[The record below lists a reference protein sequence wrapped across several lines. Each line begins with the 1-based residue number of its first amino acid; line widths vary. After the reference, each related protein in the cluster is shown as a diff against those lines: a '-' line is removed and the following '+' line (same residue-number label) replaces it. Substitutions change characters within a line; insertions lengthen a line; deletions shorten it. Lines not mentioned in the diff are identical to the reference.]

1 MLTTW
6 KCPGKTY
13 ILKGVLLLWMFLLP
27 LLWCGDAVAGEIS
40 ARLATFPRWEKLPV
54 TAVSGNE
61 DLIYPDWMGGF
72 WDVTSTLVDMV
83 APFGDAIATPG
94 FEANRRYLNQPLN
107 FRVRFIEV
115 ERDYLTKNPNTFVRI
130 IKSGENRP
138 LAIVADRTYNSRNI
152 TWAYFSGGQSEEQ
165 KTTPRFEVKGDP
177 KNPNRQIAY
186 FGEPSQENRLIS
198 TVTGRATEMLGP
210 DEFGSVE
217 VSQQVFTR
225 QSGIYLNEVE
235 TTTLYRLVG
244 DKGRGK
250 IEADQVTAIYLS
262 PQDPDYFAAGG
273 SPVAIYRY
281 RLEMTPVEGVD
292 GLGVN
297 S

>member
-1 MLTTW
+1 
-6 KCPGKTY
+6 
-13 ILKGVLLLWMFLLP
+13 MFLLP